1 MSGPAVMS
9 WYWILAYFVNVPTTL
24 NASGL
29 GAALGAVVAT
39 QVVVAG
45 ARGVIVGVA
54 GFGVCVGD
62 PFGVGVNVGE
72 TGAPVEIVMA

>member
-9 WYWILAYFVNVPTTL
+9 AYLVLACFVNVPITL
-24 NASGL
+24 NATGL

-45 ARGVIVGVA
+45 GRGVIVGVT

-62 PFGVGVNVGE
+62 PDGVAVNVGE
-72 TGAPVEIVMA
+72 TGAPVEITMA

>member
-1 MSGPAVMS
+1 MSAPAVMS
-9 WYWILAYFVNVPTTL
+9 WYWVLDLFVNVPITL
-24 NASGL
+24 NATGV

-45 ARGVIVGVA
+45 GRGVIVGVA
-54 GFGVCVGD
+54 RFGVCVGD
-62 PFGVGVNVGE
+62 PDAVAVNVGE